1 MFRDSSKI
9 EGFPLILEG
18 TIRKINKLI
27 CNGVESL
34 SDCLAF

>member
-1 MFRDSSKI
+1 MLRDSSKI

-18 TIRKINKLI
+18 TIRKIKNLI
-27 CNGVESL
+27 GNGVESL